1 MASQTEVRY
10 FPVATTADVAPGE
23 VFVTEV
29 EGVHIALCNVDGK
42 FYAIEDV
49 CTHDGSSFDMTF
61 VEGPEIFCP
70 RHGAVFDVT
79 TGAVLS
85 PPAEVPL
92 TTFPVRLRGDTI
104 EVGLEV

>member
-10 FPVATTADVAPGE
+10 FPVATTADVEPGE
-23 VFVTEV
+23 AFVTEV
-29 EGVHIALCNVDGK
+29 EGVRVALCNVDGR
-42 FYAIEDV
+42 FYAIEDA

-61 VEGPEIFCP
+61 VEGVEIFCP

-85 PPAEVPL
+85 PPAEVPVQ
-92 TTFPVRLRGDTI
+92 TFPVRLRGETI